1 MISILIPTYNE
12 KVDKLVTVLHNQ
24 SEKLAT
30 NFEILVYDDGS
41 SIRHQE
47 NEALNQLANASYRY
61 FEKNLGRGAIRN
73 QLALDAKADLLLFL
87 DADVLPTNDN
97 FLSNYEKAIQK
108 DTVVICGGIAYQD
121 TEVPVNE
128 RLRYVYG
135 KKREEKSAETRQ
147 NNPYIIVTANLLIQ
161 KNCFLEA
168 NTELQNLY
176 GEDLLLSQNLK
187 YKKCDIQHI
196 NNPVW
201 HLGLEASTLFI
212 EKSKEAI
219 RNMVYW
225 EKEGKLDSDFTVLQK
240 KYTSLKRKGLL
251 SLYQIFLKISNK
263 VYIAANLTSKK
274 PSPLLFN
281 MYRLYYYIQQ
291 KKHA

>member
-1 MISILIPTYNE
+1 MISILIPTYNQ
-12 KVDKLVTVLHNQ
+12 KVDQLVTVLHAQ

-30 NFEILVYDDGS
+30 QFEILVYDDGS
-41 SIRHQE
+41 TIRHPE
-47 NEALNQLANASYRY
+47 NGAVNHLSNASYRY

-73 QLALDAKADLLLFL
+73 QLALAAKADFLLFL
-87 DADVLPTNDN
+87 DADVLPTDDN
-97 FLSNYEKAIQK
+97 FLSNYEKAIHK

-121 TEVPVNE
+121 TEVPANE

-147 NNPYIIVTANLLIQ
+147 NDPYIIVTANLLIQ
-161 KNCFLEA
+161 KECFLEA

-187 YKKCDIQHI
+187 RKKCDVQHI
-196 NNPVW
+196 DNPVW
-201 HLGLEASTLFI
+201 HLGLESSGEFI

-219 RNMVYW
+219 RNMIYW
-225 EKEGKLDSDFTVLQK
+225 EKVGKLDTDFTALQK
-240 KYTSLKRKGLL
+240 KYNSLQRKGLL
-251 SLYQIFLKISNK
+251 SLYQIFLKITNK

-274 PSPLLFN
+274 PSPLFFN